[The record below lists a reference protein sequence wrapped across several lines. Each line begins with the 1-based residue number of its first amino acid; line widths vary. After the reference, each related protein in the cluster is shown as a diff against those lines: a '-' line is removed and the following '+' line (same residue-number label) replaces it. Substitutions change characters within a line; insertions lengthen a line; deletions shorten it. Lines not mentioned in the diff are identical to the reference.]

1 MKLVTRPGIVHVSI
15 CGVRLLIPTRAA
27 SEQCPHMLR
36 LNLLTTMIW
45 NGLDKGKSPE
55 EIKNAIRILTKRPE
69 QDVDNLWVR
78 TVNSLLE
85 KGFLIRVEDDEI

>member
-1 MKLVTRPGIVHVSI
+1 MTLVIRPGIVQVSI

-45 NGLDKGKSPE
+45 NGMDKGKSPE
-55 EIKNAIRILTKRPE
+55 EIKKAIRILTNKPE
-69 QDVDNLWVR
+69 QDVDALWER
-78 TVNSLLE
+78 TVNRLLE
-85 KGFLIRVEDDEI
+85 EGFLIRDVDDEI